1 MSARKGI
8 ILAGG
13 SGTRLYPVTHV
24 LSKQLLPVYD
34 KPMIYYPLSTLLLAG
49 IRDILLISTP
59 EDTPRFA
66 ALLGD
71 GSRWGISLRYAV
83 QPSPDGLAQAFIIGR
98 EFIGRDTSALVLG
111 DNIFYGH
118 DFQPMLERANARI
131 DDATVF
137 AYPVADPERYG
148 VAEFDASGRVVSLEE
163 KPARPKS
170 RYAVTGLYFYDNEV
184 VDIAATL
191 RPSARGELEITDVN
205 RAYLQRR
212 GLHVEVMGRGMAWL
226 DTGTHESLLEAAQ
239 YIATIERRQ
248 GLKVACPEEIAY
260 RLGYIDAAAL
270 EKLGQAMAKNAYG
283 QYLLG
288 LLREPLVR

>member
-1 MSARKGI
+1 MSSRKGI
-8 ILAGG
+8 VLAGG

-49 IRDILLISTP
+49 IRDVLLISTP

-66 ALLGD
+66 ELLGD
-71 GSRWGISLRYAV
+71 GTRWGIHLTYAV

-98 EFIGRDTSALVLG
+98 RFIGRDPSVLVLG

-118 DFQPMLERANARI
+118 DFQPMLERANARL

-148 VAEFDASGRVVSLEE
+148 VAEFDASGHVVSLEE
-163 KPARPKS
+163 KPDRPKS

-184 VDIAATL
+184 ADIAASL

-205 RAYLQRR
+205 RVYLQRR
-212 GLHVEVMGRGMAWL
+212 ALHVEVMGRSMAWL
-226 DTGTHESLLEAAQ
+226 DTGTHESLLEAGQ

-270 EKLGQAMAKNAYG
+270 EKLGQTMAKNAYG